1 MSNINLGIL
10 KKSIYQTYFSDG
22 IWDMILGLVYLSF
35 GLGVLINQ
43 IFWYLFPI
51 IVTLPLVLKRSVSDP
66 RMGSLKFKK
75 SQRIWLG
82 AFHFLFL
89 GLVTGFVILLG
100 VLNPS
105 GDVLVRWLTVNIF
118 LVIGL
123 ILSIILSLVG
133 CFVNFQR
140 MYLYAVLNLIGFA
153 LIGRITS
160 AGVVF
165 TMLGLIILIF
175 GIIVLRNF
183 IKHHPKVSLQ
193 DETG

>member
-1 MSNINLGIL
+1 MKAAL
-10 KKSIYQTYFSDG
+10 
-22 IWDMILGLVYLSF
+22 LSA
-35 GLGVLINQ
+35 LIQFCKQ
-43 IFWYLFPI
+43 I
-51 IVTLPLVLKRSVSDP
+51 T
-66 RMGSLKFKK
+66 
-75 SQRIWLG
+75 
-82 AFHFLFL
+82 
-89 GLVTGFVILLG
+89 
-100 VLNPS
+100 S
-105 GDVLVRWLTVNIF
+105 G
-118 LVIGL
+118 
-123 ILSIILSLVG
+123 G

-165 TMLGLIILIF
+165 TMLGLIILVI

>member
-10 KKSIYQTYFSDG
+10 KKSIYQIYFSDG

-35 GLGVLINQ
+35 GLGVLINL

-82 AFHFLFL
+82 AFYFLFL

-165 TMLGLIILIF
+165 TMLGLIILVI

>member
-10 KKSIYQTYFSDG
+10 KKSIYQIYFSDG

-35 GLGVLINQ
+35 GLGVLINL

-82 AFHFLFL
+82 AFYFLFL
-89 GLVTGFVILLG
+89 GLVAGFVILLG

-165 TMLGLIILIF
+165 TMLGLIILVI

>member
-10 KKSIYQTYFSDG
+10 KKSIYQIYFSDG

-35 GLGVLINQ
+35 GLGVLINL

-82 AFHFLFL
+82 AFYFLFL
-89 GLVTGFVILLG
+89 GLVAGFVILLG

>member
-1 MSNINLGIL
+1 M
-10 KKSIYQTYFSDG
+10 
-22 IWDMILGLVYLSF
+22 
-35 GLGVLINQ
+35 
-43 IFWYLFPI
+43 
-51 IVTLPLVLKRSVSDP
+51 
-66 RMGSLKFKK
+66 
-75 SQRIWLG
+75 
-82 AFHFLFL
+82 
-89 GLVTGFVILLG
+89 
-100 VLNPS
+100 
-105 GDVLVRWLTVNIF
+105 VRWLTVNIF

-133 CFVNFQR
+133 WFVNFQR

-160 AGVVF
+160 AGVIL